1 MGESQESC
9 LQADREDSAGKET
22 SPKPPC
28 EDYDQHRHGGQQ
40 DGQGGHDGLN
50 GQAYDFAQS
59 LGLDKY
65 SQPEKLSPYQF
76 CSSHHHHQCCQQ
88 DKPGVCHDHPDYTD
102 YSS

>member
-76 CSSHHHHQCCQQ
+76 CSSHHHQCCQQ